1 VELLHSDSCGPMPP
15 SKAGSRYF
23 ILFIDDYTRMTYVY
37 FLQRKNAEL
46 CSNAFVEF
54 LNYQSSHYPQ
64 FPVARF
70 RSDNRRGKYDNELFK
85 RLLRERGIS
94 FEPSVP
100 YSPYQNGVAER
111 MIQTIT
117 TRARS
122 ILLDARLP
130 IDFWAEVVNTAVY
143 LQQWIPSVS
152 LDNSP
157 PYIVLESASQIGHS
171 TTRILS
177 APRSAYSIDHLR
189 RMGCVAYR
197 RTPDATLDSMKSLK
211 FGARAQIAMMLG
223 YTNSTKIW
231 RLWDFQGKQGQGKPI
246 NCSDVQFIESQNAWE
261 KVLGGSEKV
270 DTRKFD
276 ANSIGNAFELALG
289 HDPCG
294 IDAPSEN
301 SDENRASADA
311 IHLGDSWMQ
320 AGGKHSDS
328 VTCVHVPVTVHR
340 SGQCRISYV

>member
-1 VELLHSDSCGPMPP
+1 MNDLALARSLELNLVPGVSHPNSKVDVNGQDECITCIKSKLRRHYSRKPAQRTSRPFELLHSDSCRPMPP

-23 ILFIDDYTRMTYVY
+23 ILFIDDYTRITYVY

-70 RSDNRRGKYDNELFK
+70 RSDNGRGEYDNELFK

-100 YSPYQNGVAER
+100 YSPHQNGAAEW
-111 MIQTIT
+111 MIRTIT

-122 ILLDARLP
+122 ILLDAGLP

-143 LQQWIPSVS
+143 LQQWIPSVL

-171 TTRILS
+171 TTKILS

-189 RMGCVAYR
+189 RIGCVAYR
-197 RTPDATLDSMKSLK
+197 RTPDATLDSKTSLK

-231 RLWDFQGKQGQGKPI
+231 RLWDFQGK
-246 NCSDVQFIESQNAWE
+246 
-261 KVLGGSEKV
+261 
-270 DTRKFD
+270 
-276 ANSIGNAFELALG
+276 
-289 HDPCG
+289 
-294 IDAPSEN
+294 
-301 SDENRASADA
+301 
-311 IHLGDSWMQ
+311 
-320 AGGKHSDS
+320 
-328 VTCVHVPVTVHR
+328 
-340 SGQCRISYV
+340 